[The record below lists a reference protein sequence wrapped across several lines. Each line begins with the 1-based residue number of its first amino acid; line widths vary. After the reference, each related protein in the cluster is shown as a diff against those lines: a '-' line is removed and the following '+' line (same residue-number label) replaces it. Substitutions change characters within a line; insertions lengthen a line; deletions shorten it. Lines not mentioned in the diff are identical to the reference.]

1 MTHIENFI
9 YRAMEHHYQQSASI
23 GHKTPTFI
31 KSFVNEEVERG
42 LIKATLEESI
52 PNVVY
57 KFKEQK
63 HFYPSV
69 SCFLLSVVIL
79 DKISYKID

>member
-42 LIKATLEESI
+42 LIKATLEFTGANLKQTSKI
-52 PNVVY
+52 LGISMGLLKKKMY
-57 KFKEQK
+57 AYDM
-63 HFYPSV
+63 HRI
-69 SCFLLSVVIL
+69 SC
-79 DKISYKID
+79 